1 MVRFRIAGSCH
12 AGLSRNPSFART
24 LACFHA
30 ELSGLAGQAG
40 SGVSADEAEAEA
52 ARAMECL
59 SRAVAAGYRNT
70 NQIRIESALDPLRGR
85 ADFNKL
91 ITELEKN
98 RSAHHE

>member
-1 MVRFRIAGSCH
+1 
-12 AGLSRNPSFART
+12 
-24 LACFHA
+24 
-30 ELSGLAGQAG
+30 
-40 SGVSADEAEAEA
+40 
-52 ARAMECL
+52 MECL